1 MRIFAYCDRRY
12 ERPTRK
18 LFDRYADD
26 GLMRT
31 SPPVTVAMFQPEWLE
46 GQEVIYLDLHGL
58 PGARYL
64 YAGGEYALAV
74 DAVRGA
80 HLDGAVVFATS
91 CNMPETPFLR
101 AFLDAGASAVITGE
115 GENWGGRWK
124 LTGAGKLAW
133 EFLYRYSTAP
143 LFASE
148 ALDRAKDALA
158 SYRYHR
164 IFHRKATRD
173 ALEFRVWRRE

>member
-31 SPPVTVAMFQPEWLE
+31 SPPVTVATFDSAWLE
-46 GQEVIYLDLHGL
+46 SREVIYLDLHGL

-91 CNMPETPFLR
+91 CYMPETPFLR

-115 GENWGGRWK
+115 GQNWGGRWK
-124 LTGAGKLAW
+124 LTGAAKLAW
-133 EFLYRYSTAP
+133 EFLRQMENTDSSIEYW
-143 LFASE
+143 LG
-148 ALDRAKDALA
+148 RAQDWLA

-164 IFHRKATRD
+164 WFHRKATRD
-173 ALEFRVWRRE
+173 ALAFRVWRRE

>member
-12 ERPTRK
+12 EKPSRK
-18 LFDRYADD
+18 LFDRYADG

-31 SPPVTVAMFQPEWLE
+31 SPPVTVATFDPTWLE
-46 GQEVIYLDLHGL
+46 SQEVIYLDLHGL

-64 YAGGEYALAV
+64 YADGEYALDV
-74 DAVRGA
+74 DTVRGA
-80 HLDGAVVFATS
+80 NLGGAVVFATS
-91 CNMPETPFLR
+91 CYMSETPFLR

-115 GENWGGRWK
+115 GENYGGRWK

-133 EFLYRYSTAP
+133 EFLKWRDEG
-143 LFASE
+143 FMGIDN
-148 ALDRAKDALA
+148 ALGLAKLELA

-164 IFHRKATRD
+164 IFHRKATQD
-173 ALEFRVWRRE
+173 ALAFRVWR